1 MGLEN
6 VPRCQHLKINGV
18 QCGSPALRRR
28 KHCYFHDRMLDR
40 KKRFTGKQ
48 KRPLPLFSMCLLED
62 ANSVQVALMQ
72 VLYLLGSG
80 QMEHKEAGLMLYG
93 LQIASSNLKNTKFE
107 PEKPTDVVIDR
118 KTVDRTCIAGPQWFH
133 REFEEPAAEPENI
146 AAENIGPEKVA
157 AAAPAGEKELA
168 AEHRTR
174 MRAQKRKTP
183 DPVESET
190 PEQAEMHDFFRTLIP
205 NYDAVKA
212 RKMREEAARE
222 EHRC

>member
-1 MGLEN
+1 
-6 VPRCQHLKINGV
+6 
-18 QCGSPALRRR
+18 
-28 KHCYFHDRMLDR
+28 MLDR
-40 KKRFTGKQ
+40 KRRFTGTQ
-48 KRPLPLFSMCLLED
+48 KRRPLQLFSMGLLED

-72 VLYLLGSG
+72 VLYLLGCG
-80 QMEHKEAGLMLYG
+80 QIEHKEAGLMLYG

-133 REFEEPAAEPENI
+133 REFEEPVAEPDPIAPDMI
-146 AAENIGPEKVA
+146 AAQKVA

-174 MRAQKRKTP
+174 QRLQKRKTP

-190 PEQAEMHDFFRTLIP
+190 PEQVEMHDFFRTLIP

-212 RKMREEAARE
+212 RRMREEAARE

>member
-1 MGLEN
+1 M
-6 VPRCQHLKINGV
+6 
-18 QCGSPALRRR
+18 A
-28 KHCYFHDRMLDR
+28 
-40 KKRFTGKQ
+40 
-48 KRPLPLFSMCLLED
+48 LLED

-72 VLYLLGSG
+72 VLYLLGCG
-80 QMEHKEAGLMLYG
+80 QIEHKEAGLMLYG

-133 REFEEPAAEPENI
+133 REFDEPVAEPDPI
-146 AAENIGPEKVA
+146 APEKIEREKIAV
-157 AAAPAGEKELA
+157 AAPASEKELPV
-168 AEHRTR
+168 EHRTPL
-174 MRAQKRKTP
+174 RAQKRKTP
-183 DPVESET
+183 DPVESES